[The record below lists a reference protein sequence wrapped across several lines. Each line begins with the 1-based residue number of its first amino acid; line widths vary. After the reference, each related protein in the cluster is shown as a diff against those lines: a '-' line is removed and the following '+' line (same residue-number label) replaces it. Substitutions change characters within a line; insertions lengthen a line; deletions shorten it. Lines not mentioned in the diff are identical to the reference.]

1 MNFSLLDCTLRDGGY
16 YTNWNFSDDLVNK
29 YISTVSKLPIEIIEI
44 GYISDNKDL
53 NGPFYHLP
61 IKFLKNLKKNLSKRQ
76 KIAVMVNAKEINS
89 SLKLINLLEKYKN
102 TIDVVRFAIDPKKL
116 NSFLKKLKPAKK
128 KFKNISFKINL
139 MYLSKWHKNTNFI
152 KNTIKRLE
160 GNCDTVALVDSY
172 GALKPIEVYNLFIK
186 LPKLEKIKIGCHF
199 HNNCGLAL
207 ANTLSAL
214 EAGCSVADSTM
225 SGMGRGAGNAE
236 TELLL
241 AIFKSTKLNISNYEF
256 DNLLNNFK
264 KIKNNLNWG
273 SSFSYAYAA
282 SMGYSQAKM
291 MDLLQKK
298 RLDTGVALK
307 AISSKIEKNNQLKFD
322 NLSRLNLIKKNIPI
336 LIGGAPSF
344 KDFGKLFL
352 NNLNK
357 DIPIILSGSN
367 ALFNFLEINL
377 KIKNPL
383 ILVLSGSEIKKINLT
398 KNRNFF
404 SKINLHTIIVEKDF
418 YTQNIKKINKSKI
431 VTSDSCA
438 LNPVLLTGLILVK
451 LKCKKL
457 YISNFDGEFTTEKGR
472 AVMEETKNS
481 IKILKSKKLKI
492 ESLNSTYLNV
502 SQTSIWSNDKFF
514 YSN

>member
-29 YISTVSKLPIEIIEI
+29 YISTVSKLPIEVIEI

-61 IKFLKNLKKNLSKRQ
+61 VKFLKNLKKNLSKKQ
-76 KIAVMVNAKEINS
+76 KIAVMINAKEINT
-89 SLKLINLLEKYKN
+89 SLKLIHLLEKYKN

-128 KFKNISFKINL
+128 KFKNISFNINL
-139 MYLSKWHKNTNFI
+139 MYLSKWHKNTEFV
-152 KNTIKRLE
+152 KSTIKKLE
-160 GNCDTVALVDSY
+160 GKCDTVALVDSY
-172 GALKPIEVYNLFIK
+172 GALKPIEVYNLFKK

-214 EAGCSVADSTM
+214 EAGCLVADSTM

-241 AIFKSTKLNISNYEF
+241 AIFKSNELNISNYEF
-256 DNLLNNFK
+256 DSLLNNFK
-264 KIKNNLNWG
+264 NIKNNLNWG

-357 DIPIILSGSN
+357 NIPIILSGSN
-367 ALFNFLEINL
+367 ALFNFLDLNL

-383 ILVLSGSEIKKINLT
+383 ILVLSGSEIKKINLS
-398 KNRNFF
+398 KKGNFF
-404 SKINLHTIIVEKDF
+404 SKINLHTIIVEKEF
-418 YTQNIKKINKSKI
+418 YTNDIKKINKSKI
-431 VTSDSCA
+431 VSSDSCA
-438 LNPVLLTGLILVK
+438 LNPVLLTGLILIK

-481 IKILKSKKLKI
+481 IKILKSKKLRI